1 MLVGRPQYKGIAMSA
16 IESTDFEN
24 AVRVLLTEI
33 FSEVH
38 GIVLDKG
45 TTLFETLSEIT
56 AVQASIP
63 VGGQCATL
71 AAQVR
76 HVAFYLDVFERSLR
90 EPDMAPVDWDEIW
103 RNTSAVNEA
112 EWAAIQDELRI
123 SYGRVLTLLDE
134 TETWHGERHLAT
146 VMAMAVHSA
155 YHLGEI
161 RQALCTLRS

>member
-1 MLVGRPQYKGIAMSA
+1 MST
-16 IESTDFEN
+16 IESTDFSN
-24 AVRVLLTEI
+24 AVRILLTEI
-33 FSEVH
+33 FSEVQ

-45 TTLFETLSEIT
+45 TTLFETLADI
-56 AVQASIP
+56 AAAQASIP

-90 EPDMAPVDWDEIW
+90 ESNMAPVDWDEIW
-103 RNTSAVNEA
+103 SSTSAVDDA
-112 EWAAIQDELRI
+112 EWSSIQEELRR
-123 SYGRVLTLLDE
+123 SYGRVLTVLDE

-146 VMAMAVHSA
+146 FMAMIAHSA

-161 RQALCTLRS
+161 RQALCTLRV